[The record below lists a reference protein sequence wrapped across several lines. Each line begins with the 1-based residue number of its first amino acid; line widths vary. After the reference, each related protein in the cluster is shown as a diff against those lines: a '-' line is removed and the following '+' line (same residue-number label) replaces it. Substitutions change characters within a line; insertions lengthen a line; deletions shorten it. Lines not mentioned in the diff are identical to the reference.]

1 MGILDRFR
9 LDGQVAVVTGAGK
22 GIGRGIA
29 IALAECGA
37 NVALAARRKAD
48 LEEVAAQIEARG
60 AKALVV
66 PTDVLDFPAIDR
78 LADAAEA
85 KLGPLSIWVNN
96 AGGNLDRQTHAL
108 AETTEANWDT
118 LIDLNL
124 KTLWWGAKTA
134 ARKFGTRGG
143 RVINIASVAGLGPSP
158 GFGPYG
164 AARAGV
170 MQMTRTLAVEL
181 APQGIRVNA
190 IAPGVVVTE
199 MLLET
204 MHVDERAARALGK
217 TIPVGRTGVPE
228 DIAAAAVFLAAPAS
242 EWTTGQTIVV
252 SGGQ

>member
-1 MGILDRFR
+1 MSILDRFR
-9 LDGQVAVVTGAGK
+9 LDGRVAVVTGAGK

-37 NVALAARRKAD
+37 NVAIAARRTAD

-60 AKALVV
+60 AKALGV

-78 LADAAEA
+78 LADTAEA
-85 KLGPLSIWVNN
+85 RLGPLSIWVNN
-96 AGGNLDRQTHAL
+96 AGGNLDRQMHPL
-108 AETTEANWDT
+108 AETSEANWDT

-124 KTLWWGAKTA
+124 KTLWWGTKTA
-134 ARKFGTRGG
+134 ARKFGERGG
-143 RVINIASVAGLGPSP
+143 RVINIASISGLGPSP

-170 MQMTRTLAVEL
+170 MQMTKTLAVEL
-181 APQGIRVNA
+181 APRGIRVNA
-190 IAPGVVVTE
+190 IAPGVVITE

-204 MHVDERAARALGK
+204 LHVDESTALEMGK

-242 EWTTGQTIVV
+242 DWTTGQTLVV

>member
-37 NVALAARRKAD
+37 HVAVAARRKAD

-60 AKALVV
+60 VRALAV

-85 KLGPLSIWVNN
+85 RLGPLSIWVNN
-96 AGGNLDRQTHAL
+96 AGGNLDRATHAL
-108 AETTEANWDT
+108 AETSESNWDT

-124 KTLWWGAKTA
+124 KTLWWGTKTA
-134 ARKFGTRGG
+134 ARKFGDRGG
-143 RVINIASVAGLGPSP
+143 RVINIASISGFGPSP

-170 MQMTRTLAVEL
+170 MQMTKTLAVEL
-181 APQGIRVNA
+181 APRGIRVNA
-190 IAPGVVVTE
+190 IAPGIVVTE

-204 MHVDERAARALGK
+204 MHVDEATALGMGK
-217 TIPVGRTGVPE
+217 AIPIGRTGVPE

>member
-1 MGILDRFR
+1 MAILDRFR

-29 IALAECGA
+29 LALAECGA
-37 NVALAARRKAD
+37 HVAVAARREAD
-48 LEEVAAQIEARG
+48 LAEVAKQVEARG
-60 AKALVV
+60 ARALTV
-66 PTDVLDFPAIDR
+66 PMDVLDFAAIDR
-78 LADAAEA
+78 LADAAESA
-85 KLGPLSIWVNN
+85 LGPLSIWVNN

-134 ARKFGTRGG
+134 ARRFGSRGG
-143 RVINIASVAGLGPSP
+143 RVINIASISGLGPSP

-170 MQMTRTLAVEL
+170 MQMTKTLAVEL
-181 APQGIRVNA
+181 APRGIRVNA
-190 IAPGVVVTE
+190 IAPGIVVTE

-204 MHVDERAARALGK
+204 MHVDEATALGMGSA
-217 TIPVGRTGVPE
+217 IPVGRTGTPE
-228 DIAAAAVFLAAPAS
+228 DIAAAAVFLAAPATD
-242 EWTTGQTIVV
+242 WITGQTLVV

>member
-1 MGILDRFR
+1 MRILDRFR
-9 LDGQVAVVTGAGK
+9 LDGRVAVVTGAGK

-37 NVALAARRKAD
+37 HVAVAARRRGD
-48 LEEVAAQIEARG
+48 LEEVAGQIEARG
-60 AKALVV
+60 VRALAV

-78 LADAAEA
+78 LADAAE
-85 KLGPLSIWVNN
+85 KQLGALSIWVNN
-96 AGGNLDRQTHAL
+96 AGGNLDRKTHTL
-108 AETTEANWDT
+108 AETTEDNWDT

-124 KTLWWGAKTA
+124 KTLWWGTKTA
-134 ARKFGTRGG
+134 ARKFSSGG

-170 MQMTRTLAVEL
+170 MQMTKTLALEL
-181 APQGIRVNA
+181 APRGIRVNA
-190 IAPGVVVTE
+190 IAPGIVVTE

-204 MHVDERAARALGK
+204 MHVDEATALGMGSS
-217 TIPVGRTGVPE
+217 IPVGRTGTPE
-228 DIAAAAVFLAAPAS
+228 DIAAAAVFLAAPATD
-242 EWTTGQTIVV
+242 WITGQTIIV

>member
-1 MGILDRFR
+1 MAMLDRFR
-9 LDGQVAVVTGAGK
+9 LDGRVAVVTGAGK

-29 IALAECGA
+29 LALAECGA
-37 NVALAARRKAD
+37 DVALAARRKAD
-48 LEEVAAQIEARG
+48 LEEVAGEIERRG
-60 AKALVV
+60 RRALVV

-78 LADAAEA
+78 LADAAES
-85 KLGPLSIWVNN
+85 KLGPLGIWVNN
-96 AGGNLDRQTHAL
+96 AGGNLDRQVHAL
-108 AETTEANWDT
+108 AETTEQNWDT

-124 KTLWWGAKTA
+124 KTLWWGTKTA
-134 ARKFGTRGG
+134 ARKFGERGG

-181 APQGIRVNA
+181 APRGIRVNA
-190 IAPGVVVTE
+190 IAPGIVVTE

-204 MHVDERAARALGK
+204 MHVDEQAALRMGK
-217 TIPVGRTGVPE
+217 DIPVGRTGVPD
-228 DIAAAAVFLAAPAS
+228 DIAAAAVFLAAPATD
-242 EWTTGQTIVV
+242 WITGQTIVV

>member
-37 NVALAARRKAD
+37 HVALAARRKAD
-48 LEEVAAQIEARG
+48 LDEVAGQIEARG
-60 AKALVV
+60 VRALAL

-78 LADAAEA
+78 LADAAESR
-85 KLGPLSIWVNN
+85 LGPLSIWVNN

-108 AETTEANWDT
+108 AETTEANWDA

-134 ARKFGTRGG
+134 ARKFSKGG
-143 RVINIASVAGLGPSP
+143 RIINIASIAGLGPSS

-170 MQMTRTLAVEL
+170 MQMTKTLAVEL
-181 APQGIRVNA
+181 APRGIRVNA
-190 IAPGVVVTE
+190 IAPGIVVTE

-204 MHVDERAARALGK
+204 MHIDEATAQRMGGS
-217 TIPVGRTGVPE
+217 IPVGRTGTPD
-228 DIAAAAVFLAAPAS
+228 DIAAAAVFLAAPATD
-242 EWTTGQTIVV
+242 WITGQTIVV

>member
-1 MGILDRFR
+1 MAILDGFR
-9 LDGQVAVVTGAGK
+9 LDGRVAVVTGAGK

-37 NVALAARRKAD
+37 DVAIAARRKAD
-48 LEEVAAQIEARG
+48 LEEVAGEIEKRG
-60 AKALVV
+60 RRALVV

-96 AGGNLDRQTHAL
+96 AGGNLDRQLHTL
-108 AETTEANWDT
+108 AETTEPNWDT

-124 KTLWWGAKTA
+124 KTLWWGTKAA
-134 ARKFGTRGG
+134 ARKFGDKGG
-143 RVINIASVAGLGPSP
+143 RVINITSISGLGPSP

-170 MQMTRTLAVEL
+170 MQLTKTLAVEL
-181 APQGIRVNA
+181 APRGIRVNA
-190 IAPGVVVTE
+190 IAPGIVVTE

-204 MHVDERAARALGK
+204 MHVDEQTAQRMGSS
-217 TIPVGRTGVPE
+217 IPVGRTGVPE
-228 DIAAAAVFLAAPAS
+228 DIAAAAVFLAAPATD
-242 EWTTGQTIVV
+242 WITGQTIIV

>member
-1 MGILDRFR
+1 VGILDRFR
-9 LDGQVAVVTGAGK
+9 LDGRVAVVTGAGK

-37 NVALAARRKAD
+37 NVAVAARRRAD
-48 LEEVAAQIEARG
+48 LEEVAGQIEARG
-60 AKALVV
+60 AKALAV

-78 LADAAEA
+78 LADAAEST
-85 KLGPLSIWVNN
+85 LGPLSIWVNN

-108 AETTEANWDT
+108 AETSEANWDT

-134 ARKFGTRGG
+134 ARKFGERGG
-143 RVINIASVAGLGPSP
+143 RIINIASISGLGPSP

-170 MQMTRTLAVEL
+170 MQLTKTLAVEL
-181 APQGIRVNA
+181 APRGIRVNA
-190 IAPGVVVTE
+190 IAPGIVVTE

-204 MHVDERAARALGK
+204 MHVDESTALALGK
-217 TIPVGRTGVPE
+217 TIPAGRTGVPE

-242 EWTTGQTIVV
+242 DWTTGQTLVV

>member
-29 IALAECGA
+29 LALAECGA
-37 NVALAARRKAD
+37 HVAVAARRKLD

-60 AKALVV
+60 AKALAV
-66 PTDVLDFPAIDR
+66 PMDVLDFPAIDR
-78 LADAAEA
+78 LADSAEA

-96 AGGNLDRQTHAL
+96 AGGNLDRQTHTL
-108 AETTEANWDT
+108 ADTTEANWDT

-124 KTLWWGAKTA
+124 KTLWWGTKAA
-134 ARKFGTRGG
+134 ARKFGNRGG
-143 RVINIASVAGLGPSP
+143 RVINIASISGFGPSP

-170 MQMTRTLAVEL
+170 VQMTKTLAVEL
-181 APQGIRVNA
+181 APRGIRVNA
-190 IAPGVVVTE
+190 IAPGIVVTE

-204 MHVDERAARALGK
+204 LHVDGTTAREMGK
-217 TIPVGRTGVPE
+217 AIPIGRTGVPE

>member
-37 NVALAARRKAD
+37 HVAVAARRNAD
-48 LEEVAAQIEARG
+48 LEEVAGQIEARG
-60 AKALVV
+60 VRALSV

-108 AETTEANWDT
+108 AETTEGNWDT

-124 KTLWWGAKTA
+124 KSLWWGTKTA
-134 ARKFGTRGG
+134 ARKFGRGG
-143 RVINIASVAGLGPSP
+143 RVVNIASISGLGPSP

-170 MQMTRTLAVEL
+170 MQMTKTLAVEL
-181 APQGIRVNA
+181 APRGIRVNC
-190 IAPGVVVTE
+190 IAPGIVVTE

-204 MHVDERAARALGK
+204 MHVDEATALGMGR
-217 TIPVGRTGVPE
+217 TIPVGRTGTPE
-228 DIAAAAVFLAAPAS
+228 DIAVAAVFLAAPATD
-242 EWTTGQTIVV
+242 WITGTTIVV

>member
-217 TIPVGRTGVPE
+217 TIPAGRTGVPE

>member
-1 MGILDRFR
+1 MGILDNFR
-9 LDGQVAVVTGAGK
+9 LDGKVAVVTGAGK

-37 NVALAARRKAD
+37 DVALAARRRAD
-48 LEEVAAQIEARG
+48 LDEVAAQITKRG
-60 AKALVV
+60 RRAAVV

-78 LADAAEA
+78 LADEAE
-85 KLGPLSIWVNN
+85 KQLGPLAIWVNN
-96 AGGNLDRQTHAL
+96 AGGNLDRQMHAL
-108 AETTEANWDT
+108 AETTEANWDS

-124 KTLWWGAKTA
+124 KTLWWGTKAA

-181 APQGIRVNA
+181 APRGIRVNA

-204 MHVDERAARALGK
+204 MRVDEAAAREMGK
-217 TIPVGRTGVPE
+217 PIPAGRTGVPE

>member
-1 MGILDRFR
+1 MAILDRFR
-9 LDGQVAVVTGAGK
+9 LDGRVAVVTGAGK

-29 IALAECGA
+29 LALAECGA
-37 NVALAARRKAD
+37 HVALAARRTAD
-48 LEEVAAQIEARG
+48 LEEVAGQVEARG
-60 AKALVV
+60 ARALVV

-85 KLGPLSIWVNN
+85 QLGPLSIWVNN

-108 AETTEANWDT
+108 AQTSEDNWDT

-134 ARKFGTRGG
+134 ARKFRGGG
-143 RVINIASVAGLGPSP
+143 RVINIASISGLGPSP

-170 MQMTRTLAVEL
+170 MQMTKTLAVEL
-181 APQGIRVNA
+181 APRGIRVNA
-190 IAPGVVVTE
+190 IAPGIVVTE

-204 MHVDERAARALGK
+204 MHIDEATAVGMGSS
-217 TIPVGRTGVPE
+217 IPVGRTGTPE
-228 DIAAAAVFLAAPAS
+228 DVAAAAVFLAAPATD
-242 EWTTGQTIVV
+242 WITGQTLIV